1 MPQTLN
7 DLGTPIR
14 ITLTPADEALAVTLP
29 RGTRK
34 VTLQFITNAGKYS
47 NEGVDGAAMTKFT
60 TIVTNTLIEKS
71 VNEVEHGIPAI
82 IFVES
87 AVDNTVV
94 EITPEAV

>member
-1 MPQTLN
+1 MAQTLT
-7 DLGTPIR
+7 DIGTPKR
-14 ITLTPADEALAVTLP
+14 FTLTPADQALAVTLP

-34 VTLQFITNAGKYS
+34 VTLQFITNAGKYGNDGS
-47 NEGVDGAAMTKFT
+47 DGVALTDFT
-60 TIVTNTLIEKS
+60 TIVTNTLIEKQ